1 VVLLPLLVTEVR
13 VVVFSNS
20 MFPTDSVCPTSTLLI
35 LMVEFF
41 TCKMLSADS
50 IDIYYRG
57 RNDLPGEKL

>member
-1 VVLLPLLVTEVR
+1 MPLLVTEVR

-41 TCKMLSADS
+41 TCKILSADS
-50 IDIYYRG
+50 IDIYYRV
-57 RNDLPGEKL
+57 RNELPDKKL